1 MNSIRSLTFTLLAI
15 LVCISMQ
22 AQDGAS
28 AKLSG
33 FVKNINSFNYLNPQ
47 EKVYLHFD
55 NSGY

>member
-1 MNSIRSLTFTLLAI
+1 MKAGILSICLYLCILTL
-15 LVCISMQ
+15 Q

-33 FVKNINSFNYLNPQ
+33 FVRNINSFNYLNPQ

-55 NSGY
+55 NTGYYKS